1 MSTSTPA
8 TRAWQAEQGRLL
20 GIAYRMLGDFGHA
33 EDVVSEVA
41 LEALQAERMPHTTV
55 ASWPAWLTTVC
66 VRRSI
71 DRVRREAAIR
81 EEYPGPWLPE
91 PVATELL
98 PEEAVTNGELL
109 SLALLHLAE
118 QLDPEP
124 RAALILHRAFAMTAP
139 EIGSVLGKSP
149 AAIRQ
154 MISRAERRLQ
164 IDEDSGA
171 PTTVNTAAINGL
183 IAAIHNGDVNAVLQ
197 ALEPE
202 AVLWSDGGGKVSSAR
217 RPVMGADNIVR
228 FLLGILG
235 KAAEVS
241 PDQPP
246 ILEFIEVNGEPAID
260 FLQPG
265 LGRRDVVTLQLS
277 ADGRV
282 RGIRQVSN
290 PDKLTRARV

>member
-1 MSTSTPA
+1 MTPA

-41 LEALQAERMPHTTV
+41 IEAVQAERRPQTTV

-91 PVATELL
+91 PIATELL
-98 PEEAVTNGELL
+98 PEEAVANGELL

-118 QLDPEP
+118 QLEPEP
-124 RAALILHRAFAMTAP
+124 RAALILHRAFAMTAV
-139 EIGSVLGKSP
+139 EIGEALGKSP
-149 AAIRQ
+149 AAVRQ
-154 MISRAERRLQ
+154 MISRAERRLR
-164 IDEDSGA
+164 IDPEAGVPS
-171 PTTVNTAAINGL
+171 TVDHSTIAGL
-183 IAAIHNGDVNAVLQ
+183 ITAIQTGDINAVL
-197 ALEPE
+197 ASLDPE
-202 AVLWSDGGGKVSSAR
+202 AVLWSDGGGKMSSAR
-217 RPVMGADNIVR
+217 RPILGADNIIR

-235 KAAEVS
+235 KAAEAD
-241 PDQPP
+241 PTRPP
-246 ILEFIEVNGEPAID
+246 VLEFISVNGEPAID
-260 FLQPG
+260 FWQPSV
-265 LGRRDVVTLQLS
+265 GRRDVVTLQLA

-282 RGIRQVSN
+282 LGIRQVSN
-290 PDKLTRARV
+290 PEKLTRATA